1 MLNPGN
7 WSDWTEIRYGPP
19 LWPIWGLF
27 IVKGLYILRAVPGQN
42 VRKIKCVTLL
52 GVRGHDALGIYAKGV
67 FCFIQAK
74 RSAVMFIPLIIF
86 ALAYVAIISE
96 KFPRHWIALL
106 GGGLLIVFGALSP
119 LEALTYINWETLGLL
134 SGMFILVSILHE
146 AGFFTWLAMTAVR
159 KVNYHPTYL
168 FVALLALAAFLA
180 MFMDSITVMLFL
192 SALTLQLCRLL
203 KIDPVPFIV
212 AEVCAANTGGAA
224 TLVGDPPNVI
234 LGTTLGFNFADF
246 VTHTGPISAL
256 AALTLLIVF
265 YFVNRRPLRDAH
277 AALTESTIREIE
289 GLYRDPLRAQM
300 TRVGLIGFGTAVA
313 LLVIHHPLSEATGLP
328 ISSAVAALLPAVFT
342 LLAVPRGDRRAVILK
357 VDGESILFFAGLF
370 VLIGGLEKARIFE
383 MLAESLAGATSSN
396 PAGLVMALHWGPG
409 LASGVVDNVPLALAM
424 SYVLRDLASIPGM
437 PALALMVWSLAL
449 GVDMG
454 GNFTPIG
461 ASANVVAYS
470 FMERNHGR
478 IGWKRW
484 LLIAVPPTLL
494 AMVLASGVVMLKGQI
509 GWY

>member
-1 MLNPGN
+1 ML
-7 WSDWTEIRYGPP
+7 
-19 LWPIWGLF
+19 
-27 IVKGLYILRAVPGQN
+27 A
-42 VRKIKCVTLL
+42 
-52 GVRGHDALGIYAKGV
+52 A
-67 FCFIQAK
+67 
-74 RSAVMFIPLIIF
+74 LIIF
-86 ALAYVAIISE
+86 ALAYVFIVSE
-96 KFPRHWIALL
+96 KFPRHWVALI
-106 GGGLLIVFGALSP
+106 GGGLLVICGVLSP
-119 LEALTYINWETLGLL
+119 IEALTYINWETLGLL

-146 AGFFTWLAMTAVR
+146 AGFFSWLAMTAVR

-168 FVALLALAAFLA
+168 FAILLLLSAFLA
-180 MFMDSITVMLFL
+180 MFMDSITVMLFM

-203 KIDPVPFIV
+203 KIDPVPFII

-246 VTHTGPISAL
+246 VQNTGPISAI
-256 AALTLLIVF
+256 AALMLLLVF
-265 YFVNRRPLRDAH
+265 YLINRKSLRNAH
-277 AALTESTIREIE
+277 AALTANTVHEIE
-289 GLYRDPLRAQM
+289 SLVHDPLHTHL
-300 TRVGLIGFGTAVA
+300 TRIGLLGFGAAVM
-313 LLVIHHPLSEATGLP
+313 LLIIHTPLAQATGLP
-328 ISSAVAALLPAVFT
+328 ISSAVAALVPAS
-342 LLAVPRGDRRAVILK
+342 LAVIALPRSDRKGVILK

-370 VLIGGLEKARIFE
+370 VLIGGLEKAHVFE
-383 MLAESLAGATSSN
+383 LIAEALAGATASN
-396 PAGLVMALHWGPG
+396 PNGLVMALHWGPG
-409 LASGVVDNVPLALAM
+409 VISGMVDNVPLALAM

-461 ASANVVAYS
+461 ASANVVAYA

-484 LLIAVPPTLL
+484 LIIAVPPTLL
-494 AMVLASGVVMLKGQI
+494 AMLLASGLVMLKGRL